1 MKGNNKLGAV
11 LAFIGIL
18 TGLLIFYLL
27 AAQYN
32 LVIDAKTVAGRTDE
46 ATSVT
51 ITYAVLGWIGITA
64 GAIWAAVLYGFL
76 QKEKW
81 AWFWGVIAAT
91 IQLLVGFFPMIPAM
105 DSYLPTPT
113 IVVFIV
119 AAVLWFGMLII
130 GDVDKKIIALTFV
143 AGLAYV
149 LTFIDGV
156 APISKYTTSH
166 DDPFWNGMYVMSQQ
180 VSWWG
185 ATAWAVFIFA
195 ILKKKSWAIPL
206 GVFAAAM
213 SMLAGYPLG
222 LYNALV
228 EVQRFSMFL
237 PAPLI
242 GTGLLI
248 YLVLPSTQRMLA
260 TWNAKA

>member
-1 MKGNNKLGAV
+1 
-11 LAFIGIL
+11 
-18 TGLLIFYLL
+18 
-27 AAQYN
+27 
-32 LVIDAKTVAGRTDE
+32 
-46 ATSVT
+46 
-51 ITYAVLGWIGITA
+51 
-64 GAIWAAVLYGFL
+64 
-76 QKEKW
+76 
-81 AWFWGVIAAT
+81 
-91 IQLLVGFFPMIPAM
+91 
-105 DSYLPTPT
+105 
-113 IVVFIV
+113 
-119 AAVLWFGMLII
+119 
-130 GDVDKKIIALTFV
+130 
-143 AGLAYV
+143 
-149 LTFIDGV
+149 
-156 APISKYTTSH
+156 
-166 DDPFWNGMYVMSQQ
+166 MSQQ